1 MSKKTGQHYD
11 IHKFSSDRALALR
24 ILIMLNNKLLT
35 HFLNGEPRSR
45 ETARFT
51 DRLPNVYFEI
61 FITFSPLTFA
71 FAFINDP
78 LIGNLATFVRIPVSF
93 L

>member
-24 ILIMLNNKLLT
+24 MLIMLNNKLLA

-45 ETARFT
+45 ETK
-51 DRLPNVYFEI
+51 RLLRGLYYI
-61 FITFSPLTFA
+61 
-71 FAFINDP
+71 
-78 LIGNLATFVRIPVSF
+78 LASCLR
-93 L
+93 LRLYK

>member
-11 IHKFSSDRALALR
+11 IYKFSSDRALALR
-24 ILIMLNNKLLT
+24 MLIMLNNKLLA
-35 HFLNGEPRSR
+35 HFLNGERRSR

-51 DRLPNVYFEI
+51 DRLLNVCFEI
-61 FITFSPLTFA
+61 FITFSSLTFA

-78 LIGNLATFVRIPVSF
+78 LIGNLVTFVRIPVSF

>member
-24 ILIMLNNKLLT
+24 MLIMLNNKLLA

-51 DRLPNVYFEI
+51 NRLLNAYSEI
-61 FITFSPLTFA
+61 STTSSPLAFA
-71 FAFINDP
+71 FAFIGDP
-78 LIGNLATFVRIPVSF
+78 LVGDLATFVRIPASF

>member
-24 ILIMLNNKLLT
+24 MLIMLNNKLFA
-35 HFLNGEPRSR
+35 HFLNGEPRNR

-51 DRLPNVYFEI
+51 DRLLNVYFEI
-61 FITFSPLTFA
+61 FITSSPLTFA
-71 FAFINDP
+71 FAFIDNP
-78 LIGNLATFVRIPVSF
+78 LIGDLATFVRIPVSF

>member
-11 IHKFSSDRALALR
+11 IHKFSSDRGLALR
-24 ILIMLNNKLLT
+24 MLIMLNNKLLA

-51 DRLPNVYFEI
+51 DRLPNVYIEI
-61 FITFSPLTFA
+61 FITFSPFIFA
-71 FAFINDP
+71 FAFIND
-78 LIGNLATFVRIPVSF
+78 GGVAHR
-93 L
+93 